1 MAPTLFNFYFNAIVS
16 VCCEQ
21 CGDIGVPILYKLEG
35 DRTAKSSLSTVHI
48 SESRFADDLTLYNML
63 LIMEGSLFSLV

>member
-16 VCCEQ
+16 MCHEQ

-48 SESRFADDLTLYNML
+48 SES
-63 LIMEGSLFSLV
+63 